1 MPNEVRSKKK
11 IIENRLEKAFIVQ
24 TDDPEE
30 SVVRFAT
37 TNVAA
42 RREGANEI
50 GTDFNMVSCKRLP
63 WADKFVGGR
72 VPESAYIENGWWFE
86 CATCSERV
94 NDDTTAPVFA
104 LDLVFCCEKC
114 HCAEVADRNAAEARK
129 QEIIESLLAKFPGVE
144 VTYASKDEVRR
155 VANFKFPGGNE
166 QATWVLGEDTVSVA
180 TRDVD
185 AWNVWREPF
194 RAFDQIGNH
203 MAFPAALSILRQ
215 SGTSHKEPVE
225 AYQYAV
231 TTDTPIASVSINQ
244 LEDYAQALRQG
255 ATLPIGT
262 VEFLRKAMA
271 ISGIV
276 EPDNLSYPEVLRP
289 YLCRQ
294 VKLLPAGHV
303 LGHWF
308 IKPTTTKAFTGIV
321 VDTLGNPEHL
331 DGHDRIQYQAFL
343 SMPPEE
349 QVWVAEPVTWL
360 SEYRYYVIDGQ
371 VRGNGRYDGATD
383 DMPIPNRELV
393 SEMAS
398 LVAREPNAPVAFSL
412 DVGVLNSGETALIEC
427 NDAWALGL
435 YKGSMARADYI
446 EMLWRRWSQLHSTSA
461 KQNTIE

>member
-203 MAFPAALSILRQ
+203 HAPGNPAA
-215 SGTSHKEPVE
+215 G
-225 AYQYAV
+225 
-231 TTDTPIASVSINQ
+231 
-244 LEDYAQALRQG
+244 
-255 ATLPIGT
+255 
-262 VEFLRKAMA
+262 
-271 ISGIV
+271 
-276 EPDNLSYPEVLRP
+276 
-289 YLCRQ
+289 
-294 VKLLPAGHV
+294 
-303 LGHWF
+303 
-308 IKPTTTKAFTGIV
+308 
-321 VDTLGNPEHL
+321 
-331 DGHDRIQYQAFL
+331 
-343 SMPPEE
+343 
-349 QVWVAEPVTWL
+349 
-360 SEYRYYVIDGQ
+360 
-371 VRGNGRYDGATD
+371 
-383 DMPIPNRELV
+383 
-393 SEMAS
+393 
-398 LVAREPNAPVAFSL
+398 
-412 DVGVLNSGETALIEC
+412 
-427 NDAWALGL
+427 
-435 YKGSMARADYI
+435 
-446 EMLWRRWSQLHSTSA
+446 
-461 KQNTIE
+461 

>member
-194 RAFDQIGNH
+194 RAFDQIGNTRH
-203 MAFPAALSILRQ
+203 
-215 SGTSHKEPVE
+215 
-225 AYQYAV
+225 
-231 TTDTPIASVSINQ
+231 D
-244 LEDYAQALRQG
+244 
-255 ATLPIGT
+255 
-262 VEFLRKAMA
+262 A
-271 ISGIV
+271 IHR
-276 EPDNLSYPEVLRP
+276 N
-289 YLCRQ
+289 
-294 VKLLPAGHV
+294 
-303 LGHWF
+303 
-308 IKPTTTKAFTGIV
+308 
-321 VDTLGNPEHL
+321 
-331 DGHDRIQYQAFL
+331 
-343 SMPPEE
+343 
-349 QVWVAEPVTWL
+349 
-360 SEYRYYVIDGQ
+360 
-371 VRGNGRYDGATD
+371 
-383 DMPIPNRELV
+383 
-393 SEMAS
+393 
-398 LVAREPNAPVAFSL
+398 
-412 DVGVLNSGETALIEC
+412 
-427 NDAWALGL
+427 
-435 YKGSMARADYI
+435 
-446 EMLWRRWSQLHSTSA
+446 
-461 KQNTIE
+461 